1 MSAAT
6 QMRRH
11 TIDLL
16 AGSIVAV
23 SALDAW
29 TTKVI
34 LQSRVGRET
43 NGVAVDVIG
52 HLGVTGTC
60 AARFV
65 IGVAFAGV
73 VWLLA
78 VWARPGAQRLVV
90 FAFALAVIAY
100 WGHVVA
106 VNFRYYPA

>member
-1 MSAAT
+1 MNTRLRAH
-6 QMRRH
+6 H

-16 AGSIVAV
+16 AGAIVAV

-29 TTKVI
+29 TTKII
-34 LQSRVGRET
+34 LQAHVGQET

-60 AARFV
+60 ALRFV

-78 VWARPGAQRLVV
+78 VWARSGVQRVLV
-90 FAFALAVIAY
+90 FAFAAAVVIY

-106 VNFRYYPA
+106 VNFSYYPA